1 MQKKLFEI
9 IYNYFPDTDIDIN
22 KWKGILKTSNSNL
35 SAFHLLNTIK
45 YYVSYFSDN
54 NSINLSLILYYDK
67 QEVGIMPL
75 MAHKNKDKEWVLSS
89 NGIEIVEPIFKKNL
103 ANKTRKKI
111 ETKILNLIYDLSK
124 ELRINKCQFAN
135 IEFFKLSKWYTRL
148 LELAEE
154 TFTSH
159 HLMVDLSLS
168 IEEIR
173 LQFRKSY
180 KPLIN
185 IGFREW
191 KIQVHEEVTKEQFE
205 NFRLLHKSV
214 SGKSTRSIE
223 SWNIQKQ
230 SVDSKESFIV
240 TVSDKKDLLVGFGLF
255 VYSDHIGSYA
265 VGAYNRELFS
275 KPLGH
280 AVQMKAIEIL
290 KSKGLCWYEIGN
302 KYLSIDKIPPTEKEL
317 SISFFKEGFA
327 TDVLARQHL
336 VINMTSKY

>member
-1 MQKKLFEI
+1 MTIEKKLFKI

-22 KWKGILKTSNSNL
+22 KWKDILKTSNSN
-35 SAFHLLNTIK
+35 SSTFHLLNTIK
-45 YYVSYFSDN
+45 YFVSYFSDN
-54 NSINLSLILYYDK
+54 DSINLSMILYYDK
-67 QEVGIMPL
+67 QAVGIMPL
-75 MAHKNKDKEWVLSS
+75 MAHKNKNKEWVLSS
-89 NGIEIVEPIFKKNL
+89 NGVEIIEPIFKKNL
-103 ANKTRKKI
+103 ADKVRKKI
-111 ETKILNLIYDLSK
+111 ETKILNLIFDLSK
-124 ELRINKCQFAN
+124 ELKINKCQFIN
-135 IEFFKLSKWYTRL
+135 IEFFKFSKWYTRL

-154 TFTSH
+154 TFTSY
-159 HLMVDLSLS
+159 HLLVDLSLS

-185 IGFREW
+185 KGFREW
-191 KIQVHEEVTKEQFE
+191 KIEVHEQVTKKQFD

-214 SGKSTRSIE
+214 VGKSTRSVE

-230 SVDSKESFIV
+230 SVDSNESFVV

-255 VYSDHIGSYA
+255 VYSEDTGSYA

-290 KSKGLCWYEIGN
+290 KNKGLSWYEIGKKHLN
-302 KYLSIDKIPPTEKEL
+302 IDKTPPTEKEL

-336 VINMTSKY
+336 IINLAS